1 MGMHTM
7 NPASRMWFYGLV
19 QPLSGAQSEELVQL
33 MDEFTS
39 QWKAH
44 GAQLAA
50 AYRWINHQFLI
61 IAVDEGQQQA
71 TGCSIDKSVHL
82 LQEFGAK
89 HGVDF
94 FNRML
99 VHAQTG
105 EGFISYSTATLKAAI
120 AEGLVD
126 ENTPVMHT
134 TAATLG
140 DIGSGLIPLKESW
153 AARFLYH

>member
-1 MGMHTM
+1 MHTM
-7 NPASRMWFYGLV
+7 NPASRMWFYGLAK
-19 QPLSGAQSEELVQL
+19 PLSGAQSEELVQL

-89 HGVDF
+89 HHLDF

-99 VHAQTG
+99 VYVMENGT
-105 EGFISYSTATLKAAI
+105 FTTYSTVELKAAI
-120 AEGLVD
+120 AEGKIGPKTQIM
-126 ENTPVMHT
+126 NATS
-134 TAATLG
+134 ATLQE
-140 DIGSGLIPLKESW
+140 SGMGTLDLADSW
-153 AARFLYH
+153 AAKYL

>member
-7 NPASRMWFYGLV
+7 NPASRMWFYGLA
-19 QPLSGAQSEELVQL
+19 QPLNRAQSEELVQL

-105 EGFISYSTATLKAAI
+105 EGFTSYSTASLKAAI
-120 AEGLVD
+120 AEGSVH
-126 ENTPVMHT
+126 ENTPVLHT
-134 TAATLG
+134 TASTLG
-140 DIGSGLIPLKESW
+140 ESGSGLIPLKESW
-153 AARFLYH
+153 AARFL

>member
-1 MGMHTM
+1 MHNM
-7 NPASRMWFYGLV
+7 NPSSRMWFYGLA
-19 QPLSGAQSEELVQL
+19 QPLSRAQSEELVQL
-33 MDEFTS
+33 MDEFTC

-71 TGCSIDKSVHL
+71 TGCSIDKSVRL

-99 VHAQTG
+99 VHTQTG
-105 EGFISYSTATLKAAI
+105 EEFTSYSTATLKEAI
-120 AEGLVD
+120 DEGLVD
-126 ENTPVMHT
+126 ENTPVLLT
-134 TAATLG
+134 TAVTLG
-140 DIGSGLIPLKESW
+140 ERGSGVILLKESW
-153 AARFLYH
+153 AARFL

>member
-7 NPASRMWFYGLV
+7 NPNSRMWFYGLPT
-19 QPLSGAQSEELVQL
+19 PLSDEQSVELVEI
-33 MDEFTS
+33 MEAFIS

-50 AYRWINHQFLI
+50 SYRWIGKQFLI
-61 IAVDEGQQQA
+61 IAVDESQQQA

-89 HGVDF
+89 HHLDF

-99 VHAQTG
+99 VHVMENGT
-105 EGFISYSTATLKAAI
+105 FTSHSTLELKTAI
-120 AEGLVD
+120 AEGKIGPKTQIM
-126 ENTPVMHT
+126 NT
-134 TAATLG
+134 TAATLQE
-140 DIGSGLIPLKESW
+140 SGMGTLDLADSW
-153 AARFLYH
+153 AAKYL